1 MVQTPTTTTTNST
14 SQGEVFKLSA
24 QEEINK
30 KEFGAR
36 LRRLRKAKKLTAME
50 LGEKIDVA
58 ESTITNYERGIRM
71 PNPIQLAE
79 IARILGVSTD
89 FLISENEEELR
100 NLKSLIATKDL
111 NWNGYKL
118 NDMELDQLKN
128 FLEFMIRN
136 KIDPEKKDTAE

>member
-1 MVQTPTTTTTNST
+1 MVQTPTTTTTNPT